1 MNCKRHIAIL
11 AAALTGTSMLF
22 AGELD
27 AEYGVWKFTMSTS
40 KLMTVAQ
47 NGTNLISGVYMT
59 AFDENDN
66 NLESKGYTSVS
77 KKEEDVTDAFGSGRR
92 ITWSYTMDG
101 KPTLEQIV
109 TVYPS
114 LPYAL
119 FEGAV
124 VANGGTTSSRQVC
137 PIVVGTTNALPLGT
151 TENRVYNMP
160 FANDNWATFSTV
172 RWSTGQPVVSCEATA
187 LFNVET
193 RKGLVIGSVDHS
205 VWKSCITVTPNSTN
219 RMRRLIVQAGYVS
232 PRTWDNGNF
241 GNNSPMDKHGA
252 VKGARV
258 VSPRFM
264 VGLFDDWREGLETY
278 GTANT
283 VLCPKLQMPTG
294 DKAIFGWQSWG
305 GQEAQLNFTSTMSV
319 LDFFEKEIKPAGF
332 AGEDGACWM
341 VLDSFWDNMSRM
353 ERRQFAQRCKEMGY
367 HPGIYTT
374 PFSLWLGSDNE
385 VSDYPYET
393 VDGKTYSRKDVVLT
407 ANGKPRKISAYSLDP
422 THPAVKEA
430 NRKRFQEFKDDGF
443 EFVKIDFMNNGSQE
457 ADRWYDPN
465 VTTGMMAYNYGMDY
479 IVEMAGDMVLDF
491 SIAPV
496 FPAKAQ
502 VRRIGCDAW
511 GELNNS
517 MYTLNCIEGS
527 WWLDRCYA
535 FNDPDHM
542 CLSKVF
548 TGKGSPDEKE
558 ARIRYTCGLIT
569 GMTLLG
575 GTYAYEGA
583 TMKYNNQNVHIVGSD
598 AERARAASFA
608 SNKDLTEVGRLGKSF
623 RPVEGTFTYQTS
635 LYATNDISVDNEFI
649 LDTPDAFYYVVFN
662 FDKTT
667 ALNEAPDF
675 GRLGIDAGEFVN
687 VKELWNGTS
696 CKPSEL
702 QISVPA
708 KDVRIYRLERAS
720 YSGIESAMTA
730 DPEGSVSL
738 TADGDNL
745 HVEAT
750 DFIDSITIYGIDGS
764 TVNSVSLRGKK
775 ISATSIATGLSSRG
789 MAIVSVALESGIVE
803 NTKIIMK

>member
-1 MNCKRHIAIL
+1 MIRKHLAIL
-11 AAALTGTSMLF
+11 AAVVASAPVLL

-27 AEYGVWKFTMSTS
+27 AEYGGWKFTMSGT
-40 KLMTVAQ
+40 KQLTVEQ
-47 NGTNLISGVYMT
+47 NGTQLLKGVYMT
-59 AFDENDN
+59 AWDQNDN
-66 NLESKGYTSVS
+66 NLESTQYDNVT
-77 KKEEDVTDAFGSGRR
+77 KKEEDITDAFGAGKRFTWTYTKSGN
-92 ITWSYTMDG
+92 
-101 KPTLEQIV
+101 PTLEQIV
-109 TVYPS
+109 SVYPS
-114 LPYAL
+114 LPYAT

-124 VANGGTTSSRQVC
+124 VAPSGTTSTRQIC
-137 PIVVGTTNALPLGT
+137 PLVVSTTNTLPLET
-151 TENRVYNMP
+151 SENRIYNMP
-160 FANDNWATFSTV
+160 FANDNWATFNTV
-172 RWSTGQPVVSCEATA
+172 RWNTGQLMTSCEATVM
-187 LFNVET
+187 FNVAS
-193 RKGLVIGSVDHS
+193 RKGLVIGSIDHS
-205 VWKSCITVTPNSTN
+205 VWKSAISVTPNSTN
-219 RMRRLIVQAGYVS
+219 RLRKLIAQAGYVS
-232 PRTWDNGNF
+232 ARTWDNGNF

-258 VSPRFM
+258 LSPRFM
-264 VGLFDDWREGLETY
+264 VGMFEDWRDGLETY

-283 VLCPKLQMPTG
+283 VLCPKLEIPTG
-294 DKAIFGWQSWG
+294 DKALFGWQSWG
-305 GQEAQLNFTSTMSV
+305 GQEAQLNYTSAMSV
-319 LDFFEKEIKPAGF
+319 LDYFEKEIKPTGF
-332 AGEDGACWM
+332 SGEDGACWM

-353 ERRQFAQRCKEMGY
+353 ERRQFAQRCKELGY

-374 PFSLWLGSDNE
+374 PFSIWLGQDNE

-430 NRKRFQEFKDDGF
+430 NRKRFQEFKEDGF

-457 ADRWYDPN
+457 ADSWYDPN

-502 VRRIGCDAW
+502 IRRIGCDAW

-517 MYTLNCIEGS
+517 MYTLNCINGS

-542 CLSKVF
+542 CLNKVF

-575 GTYAYEGA
+575 GTYAYEGG
-583 TMKYNNQNVHIVGSD
+583 TMNYNGNPVKIVGTD
-598 AERARAASFA
+598 DERARAASFA
-608 SNKDLTEVGRLGKSF
+608 ANKDLTEVGRLGRSF
-623 RPVEGTFTYQTS
+623 RPVEGTFMHQTS
-635 LYATNDISVDNEFI
+635 LWATNDVSTDNEFI
-649 LDTPDAFYYVVFN
+649 FDSPEAFYYVVFN
-662 FDKTT
+662 YNTSS

-675 GRLGIDAGEFVN
+675 DRLGIKASDFVN

-708 KDVRIYRLERAS
+708 KDVHIYRFERAA
-720 YSGIESAMTA
+720 YSSVATIATDA
-730 DPEGSVSL
+730 EGSVEMNV
-738 TADGDNL
+738 DGTELSVSAPSPIGN
-745 HVEAT
+745 V
-750 DFIDSITIYGIDGS
+750 TIYGIDGT
-764 TVNSVSLRGKK
+764 TVNSITLSGKNTAEVTMSLHNINRG
-775 ISATSIATGLSSRG
+775 I
-789 MAIVSVALESGIVE
+789 AIVSVTLESGLTD
-803 NTKIIMK
+803 NRKILFR